1 MESHN
6 RRRRLPPELQLQGL
20 VQQLRVQP
28 GLLGQLVR
36 KRQAQGQPE
45 MQQQLLELLVQQ
57 QELLVQLP
65 VLEQELKMR
74 RLR

>member
-1 MESHN
+1 
-6 RRRRLPPELQLQGL
+6 
-20 VQQLRVQP
+20 VQP
-28 GLLGQLVR
+28 GLLGQLER

-45 MQQQLLELLVQQ
+45 LQQQVLELLVQQ

-65 VLEQELKMR
+65 VLEQELKMH